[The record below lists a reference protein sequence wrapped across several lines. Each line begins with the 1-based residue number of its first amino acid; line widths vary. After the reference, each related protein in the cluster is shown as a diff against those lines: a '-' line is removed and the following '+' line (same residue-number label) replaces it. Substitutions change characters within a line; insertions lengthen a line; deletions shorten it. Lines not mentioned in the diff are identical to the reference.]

1 MKKRT
6 VSLFLT
12 TAMAAALLAGCG
24 SSSSG
29 TASSTASTA
38 ASTASTEAAAAAS
51 TTAEAADTTATEAAS
66 TEEIPGGRVYLLNFK
81 PETDEAWQDLAQKY
95 NDLGGNVTVLTAADG
110 QYATTLQSEMAK
122 SAAPTIF
129 NIGSSTDAQTWDDYT
144 YDLKDTDLY
153 NHVSDHSLDVVYN
166 GKVAGIANCYECY
179 GIIYNKTILDA
190 YCKMDGAKV
199 TSIDDIKDFDTLK
212 AVADD
217 INSRVDDLN
226 AALAGTAFDGT
237 VTEAFA
243 SAGLDD
249 GSSWRFSGH
258 LANMPL
264 YYEFVDDGIDPVT
277 DGEATIKGTYLDNF
291 RKVWDMYVD
300 TSAADKATLDSGT
313 LSAADEFGLG
323 EAVFYQNGDWEYSTL
338 MNEDNGYDL
347 TADDLGMMPI
357 YFGVDDENE
366 GLCSGTENCWA
377 INAKASEEDIQ
388 SSLAFLQWVVSSD
401 EGRKVTNEDMGLT
414 MNFDTYTGD
423 FASVNPFGAA
433 AQELVAEGKTA
444 VGWAFNAT
452 PNVDTWRQG
461 VVDALI
467 AYTANGQ
474 TDEDW
479 DGVVSAF
486 VDGWNEQWELAH
498 AE

>member
-1 MKKRT
+1 MKKIL
-6 VSLFLT
+6 SI
-12 TAMAAALLAGCG
+12 AMSAVL
-24 SSSSG
+24 
-29 TASSTASTA
+29 A
-38 ASTASTEAAAAAS
+38 ASMMAGTVMADETEDS
-51 TTAEAADTTATEAAS
+51 SFD
-66 TEEIPGGRVYLLNFK
+66 PGTGKVYYLNFK
-81 PETDEAWQDLAQKY
+81 PEVDQQWQDLAAAY
-95 NDLGGNVTVLTAADG
+95 TDEYGIEVNVLTAASGEYD
-110 QYATTLQSEMAK
+110 TTLQSEMAK
-122 SAAPTIF
+122 SNAPTIF
-129 NIGSSTDAQTWDDYT
+129 NCGNASGAETWDDYT
-144 YDLKDTDLY
+144 YDLTGTWLDE
-153 NHVSDHSLDVVYN
+153 HSANKNFNISYN
-166 GKVAGIANCYECY
+166 GKLSSVAYCYESF
-179 GIIYNKTILDA
+179 GIIYNKTILEG
-190 YCKMDGAKV
+190 YCGMENAV
-199 TSIDDIKDFDTLK
+199 VSSIDEINNLDTLL
-212 AVADD
+212 AVATD
-217 INSRVDDLN
+217 INERVDEINDEL
-226 AALAGTAFDGT
+226 GTEL
-237 VTEAFA
+237 TEAFVG
-243 SAGLDD
+243 SGLDS
-249 GSSWRFSGH
+249 GNSWRYSGH

-264 YYEFVDDGIDPVT
+264 YYEFVEDGVDPIT
-277 DGEATIKGTYLDNF
+277 GGEATIDGTYLDNF

-377 INAKASEEDIQ
+377 INSQASEEDIQ
-388 SSLAFLQWVVSSD
+388 SSLAFLQWVASSD

-423 FASVNPFGAA
+423 FASKNPFGAA
-433 AQELVAEGKTA
+433 AQELAAEGKTA
-444 VGWAFNAT
+444 VEWAFNAT